1 LLGFAIRIA
10 RSATSCLHG
19 KSFPIVD
26 NDCASHA
33 VWNLHLCV
41 VVRVIHTHSRTIGY
55 EFVVESGTGVLASCP
70 LKSVLGLG
78 SKKAPARSP
87 AAKKPAA
94 RRKPARKVAAKKPAK
109 RKAAPKRRRAAR

>member
-1 LLGFAIRIA
+1 MKTNVKGLERVVRIA
-10 RSATSCLHG
+10 VGAAVLGQAIGGYSVFEYG
-19 KSFPIVD
+19 IVD
-26 NDCASHA
+26 E
-33 VWNLHLCV
+33 V
-41 VVRVIHTHSRTIGY
+41 VGV
-55 EFVVESGTGVLASCP
+55 FLLGTGVLASCP

>member
-1 LLGFAIRIA
+1 MKTNVKGLERVVRIA
-10 RSATSCLHG
+10 VGAAVLGQAIGGYSVFEYG
-19 KSFPIVD
+19 IVD
-26 NDCASHA
+26 E
-33 VWNLHLCV
+33 V
-41 VVRVIHTHSRTIGY
+41 VGV
-55 EFVVESGTGVLASCP
+55 FLLGTGVLASFP
-70 LKSVLGLG
+70 LKYVLGLG

>member
-1 LLGFAIRIA
+1 MKTNVKGLERVVRIA
-10 RSATSCLHG
+10 VGAAILGQAIGGYSVFEYG
-19 KSFPIVD
+19 IVD
-26 NDCASHA
+26 E
-33 VWNLHLCV
+33 V
-41 VVRVIHTHSRTIGY
+41 VGV
-55 EFVVESGTGVLASCP
+55 FLLGTGVLASCP
-70 LKSVLGLG
+70 IKSVLGLG

>member
-1 LLGFAIRIA
+1 MKTNVKGLERVVRIA
-10 RSATSCLHG
+10 VGAAVLGQAIGGYSVFEYG
-19 KSFPIVD
+19 IVD
-26 NDCASHA
+26 E
-33 VWNLHLCV
+33 V
-41 VVRVIHTHSRTIGY
+41 VGV
-55 EFVVESGTGVLASCP
+55 FLLLGTGVLASCP

>member
-1 LLGFAIRIA
+1 MLPGAVILGQAMGVYSVFEY
-10 RSATSCLHG
+10 G
-19 KSFPIVD
+19 IVD
-26 NDCASHA
+26 E
-33 VWNLHLCV
+33 V
-41 VVRVIHTHSRTIGY
+41 VG
-55 EFVVESGTGVLASCP
+55 VVLLGTGVLASCP
-70 LKSVLGLG
+70 FKSVLGLG

>member
-1 LLGFAIRIA
+1 MKTNVKGLERVVRIA
-10 RSATSCLHG
+10 VGAVILGQVMGVYSVFEYG
-19 KSFPIVD
+19 IVD
-26 NDCASHA
+26 E
-33 VWNLHLCV
+33 V
-41 VVRVIHTHSRTIGY
+41 VG
-55 EFVVESGTGVLASCP
+55 VVLLGTGVLASCP
-70 LKSVLGLG
+70 IKSVLGLG

>member
-1 LLGFAIRIA
+1 MKTNVKGLERVVRIA
-10 RSATSCLHG
+10 AGAVILGQVMGGYSVFEYG
-19 KSFPIVD
+19 IVD
-26 NDCASHA
+26 E
-33 VWNLHLCV
+33 V
-41 VVRVIHTHSRTIGY
+41 VG
-55 EFVVESGTGVLASCP
+55 VVLLGTGVLASCP

>member
-1 LLGFAIRIA
+1 MKTNVNGLERVVRIA
-10 RSATSCLHG
+10 VGAAVLGQAIGGYSVFEYG
-19 KSFPIVD
+19 IVD
-26 NDCASHA
+26 E
-33 VWNLHLCV
+33 V
-41 VVRVIHTHSRTIGY
+41 VGV
-55 EFVVESGTGVLASCP
+55 FLLGTGVLASCP

-109 RKAAPKRRRAAR
+109 RNAAPKRRRAAR

>member
-1 LLGFAIRIA
+1 MKTNVKGLVRVVRIA
-10 RSATSCLHG
+10 VGAAVLGQAIGGYSVFEYG
-19 KSFPIVD
+19 IVD
-26 NDCASHA
+26 E
-33 VWNLHLCV
+33 V
-41 VVRVIHTHSRTIGY
+41 VGV
-55 EFVVESGTGVLASCP
+55 FLLGTGVLASCP

>member
-1 LLGFAIRIA
+1 MKTNVKGLERVVRIA
-10 RSATSCLHG
+10 AG
-19 KSFPIVD
+19 
-26 NDCASHA
+26 A
-33 VWNLHLCV
+33 VILGQAIGGYSVFEMGVLDEV
-41 VVRVIHTHSRTIGY
+41 VG
-55 EFVVESGTGVLASCP
+55 VVLLGTGVLAYCP
-70 LKSVLGLG
+70 VKSVLGLG

>member
-1 LLGFAIRIA
+1 MKTNVKGLERVVRIA
-10 RSATSCLHG
+10 VGAAVLGQAIGGYSVFEYG
-19 KSFPIVD
+19 IVD
-26 NDCASHA
+26 E
-33 VWNLHLCV
+33 V
-41 VVRVIHTHSRTIGY
+41 VGV
-55 EFVVESGTGVLASCP
+55 FLLGTGVLASCP
-70 LKSVLGLG
+70 IKSVLGLG

>member
-1 LLGFAIRIA
+1 MKTNVKGLERVVRIA
-10 RSATSCLHG
+10 VGAAVLGQAIGGYSVFEHG
-19 KSFPIVD
+19 IVD
-26 NDCASHA
+26 E
-33 VWNLHLCV
+33 V
-41 VVRVIHTHSRTIGY
+41 VGV
-55 EFVVESGTGVLASCP
+55 FLLGTGVLASCP

>member
-1 LLGFAIRIA
+1 MKTNVKGLERVVRIA
-10 RSATSCLHG
+10 VGAAVLGQAIGGYSVFEYG
-19 KSFPIVD
+19 IVD
-26 NDCASHA
+26 E
-33 VWNLHLCV
+33 V
-41 VVRVIHTHSRTIGY
+41 VGV
-55 EFVVESGTGVLASCP
+55 FLLGTGVLASCP

-94 RRKPARKVAAKKPAK
+94 RRKPARKVAAKKPTK

>member
-1 LLGFAIRIA
+1 MKTNVKGLERVVRIA
-10 RSATSCLHG
+10 VGAAVLGQAIGGYSVFEYG
-19 KSFPIVD
+19 IVD
-26 NDCASHA
+26 E
-33 VWNLHLCV
+33 V
-41 VVRVIHTHSRTIGY
+41 VGV
-55 EFVVESGTGVLASCP
+55 FLLGTGVLASCP

-109 RKAAPKRRRAAR
+109 RKAAPKRSRAAR

>member
-1 LLGFAIRIA
+1 MKTNVKGLERVVRIA
-10 RSATSCLHG
+10 AGAVILGQAMGVYSVFEYG
-19 KSFPIVD
+19 IVD
-26 NDCASHA
+26 E
-33 VWNLHLCV
+33 V
-41 VVRVIHTHSRTIGY
+41 VG
-55 EFVVESGTGVLASCP
+55 VVLLGTGVLASCP
-70 LKSVLGLG
+70 FKSVLGLG